1 MSGCSHPLLVVFCIS
16 SIFVR
21 MKLLLC
27 CLFVNYPVSTGD
39 ISARPPQQV
48 LHKWSIKWVSCHYIH
63 NLHFPPS
70 GPSPHSHKHSGFI
83 NFPYLTSAIASEAGF
98 VFNMNKISHFLFLF
112 HFSPRKLHPDG
123 WTPKSLWSSQQ
134 YVAPLCPWV
143 NISTRGTVLLLF
155 LFDSKFFSKM
165 CDILKYGLSGQVVKM
180 KTVPLLRLKYNAV
193 TLHGERLPASRLV
206 RAMNLSK
213 HCISAP

>member
-1 MSGCSHPLLVVFCIS
+1 
-16 SIFVR
+16 

-27 CLFVNYPVSTGD
+27 CLFVNYPVSASD
-39 ISARPPQQV
+39 ISVRPPQQV

-83 NFPYLTSAIASEAGF
+83 NFPYLASVSFWGPA
-98 VFNMNKISHFLFLF
+98 LFLTWTKYRIFCFCSIF
-112 HFSPRKLHPDG
+112 HPASFTLTDGLLSLCDLHNNM
-123 WTPKSLWSSQQ
+123 LLLC
-134 YVAPLCPWV
+134 APGS
-143 NISTRGTVLLLF
+143 IFQHGGTVLLLF

-165 CDILKYGLSGQVVKM
+165 CNILKYGLSGQVVKM

>member
-1 MSGCSHPLLVVFCIS
+1 
-16 SIFVR
+16 

-27 CLFVNYPVSTGD
+27 CLFVNYPVWAGD

-70 GPSPHSHKHSGFI
+70 GPSPGPAPHSHKHSGFI
-83 NFPYLTSAIASEAGF
+83 NFPYLASEAGF

-123 WTPKSLWSSQQ
+123 WTDSKVSVIFTTICCSC
-134 YVAPLCPWV
+134 APGS
-143 NISTRGTVLLLF
+143 IFQHGGGTVLLLF

-165 CDILKYGLSGQVVKM
+165 CNILKYGLSGQVVKM

-193 TLHGERLPASRLV
+193 TLHGEQLPAFRLV

>member
-1 MSGCSHPLLVVFCIS
+1 
-16 SIFVR
+16 
-21 MKLLLC
+21 
-27 CLFVNYPVSTGD
+27 
-39 ISARPPQQV
+39 
-48 LHKWSIKWVSCHYIH
+48 
-63 NLHFPPS
+63 
-70 GPSPHSHKHSGFI
+70 
-83 NFPYLTSAIASEAGF
+83 
-98 VFNMNKISHFLFLF
+98 MNKISHFLFLF
-112 HFSPRKLHPDG
+112 HFLPRKLHPDG
-123 WTPKSLWSSQQ
+123 WTPKSRWSSQQ

-213 HCISAP
+213 HSAFQRINWYKNAFFARQLQPEWVLLSAWDIIEYRVLAPAAEDCCHPTPL